1 MGEQVKNTTTFN
13 TIVILK
19 IHMYV
24 HSTLGTCF
32 QKDRLVGKKGPDDLL
47 LIPCKSQKGWAWWY
61 TSLIIALRK
70 QKQADISEFKISLV
84 YIKSSR
90 PVGTT

>member
-1 MGEQVKNTTTFN
+1 
-13 TIVILK
+13 
-19 IHMYV
+19 MYV

-84 YIKSSR
+84 YIKTSR